1 MDNMIKRKIMI
12 IAKASVELTLLE
24 NTLQNDYFLVRTHG
38 LTEAFQQAQSVTPD
52 LIIMD
57 HSVMKTEGNEV
68 GRRLREVEELK
79 EIPIIL
85 LSELQDEVSL
95 ERALTWGI
103 SDCICKPINMFLL
116 LRRVENYIELRLLR
130 ELQFNNRMSDN
141 LTQLASRQR
150 FIEVLM
156 QEWERAK
163 RNGTVLSVLMLDI
176 DSFKSYN
183 NTYGHGQGD
192 TCLFTIAQ
200 TLKSILKRPCDVV
213 ARWGSEEFACILPET
228 DLRGVLLIGDNVRK
242 AIKELRIPY
251 EPSKE
256 ETSVTVSLGA
266 SSIRP
271 TINVTYEDFLRT
283 AEKAL
288 DMAKDAG
295 GDRLE
300 AEIA

>member
-1 MDNMIKRKIMI
+1 MDEITKRKIMI

-24 NTLQNDYFLVRTHG
+24 NTLQKDYFLVRTHG

-52 LIIMD
+52 LIILD
-57 HSVMKTEGNEV
+57 HSVMETEGNEV

-85 LSELQDEVSL
+85 LSELQDEESL
-95 ERALTWGI
+95 ERVLTWGI

-130 ELQFNNRMSDN
+130 EIQFNNRMSDN

-150 FIEVLM
+150 FIELLI

-163 RNGTVLSVLMLDI
+163 RNGSVLSVLILDI
-176 DSFKSYN
+176 DSFKRYN
-183 NTYGHGQGD
+183 DTYGHGQGD
-192 TCLFTIAQ
+192 SCLFTIAQ
-200 TLKSILKRPCDVV
+200 TLKSVLKRPCDLV

-271 TINVTYEDFLRT
+271 AINDTYEDFLRM